1 MLKILLLLVIIWLLF
16 KYKEG
21 NQSINN
27 KMIAYFDTKNNNEA
41 KKIKYIIQNIN
52 NGSLILSI

>member
-52 NGSLILSI
+52 NGSLIPSI